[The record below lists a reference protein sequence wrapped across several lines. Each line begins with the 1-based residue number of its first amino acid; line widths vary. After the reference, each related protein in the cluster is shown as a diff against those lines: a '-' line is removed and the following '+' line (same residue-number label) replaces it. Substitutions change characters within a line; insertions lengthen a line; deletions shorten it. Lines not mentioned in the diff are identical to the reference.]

1 MQMTDTAVQS
11 AKKAALNSKEN
22 HGHIRQPALLCILVV
37 LLVTT
42 FFGLIRYRL
51 RDMPLERD
59 EGEYAL
65 SGQLMLQGIPP
76 YKLAYNM
83 KLPGTYAAYA
93 AIMAIFGET
102 PAGIHVGFLFVNAI
116 TSLLMYFLA
125 ARLLGSLAGVIAAAS
140 YALLSTSPGIL
151 GFQAH
156 ATHFILLPAILS
168 ILLLVTALDS
178 GGPWLFLASGLFAGI
193 AFLMKQHGA
202 FVPVFC
208 FLYLIFSERRLLK
221 DSGVPE
227 PAPSKCHFGGTF
239 RRHTLFF
246 MLGVILPCA
255 IAGWLLYRAGVFHQ
269 FWFWTVAYA
278 GEYSKMGLRRGVRVF
293 RENFS
298 AVAGPTALIWLLAG
312 LGLISLR
319 WSPTARKHSLFLIL
333 LLLLAFLAI
342 CPGVQFRPHYFV
354 LLLPAVS
361 LLAAVAVAT
370 ATEIIAAQK
379 RSRFLIA
386 LPLLAFVAA
395 FASTVF
401 QQTAFYFSLSPEQA
415 LSAAYPTDNK
425 IFLAAPKIAD
435 YIREHSSPSSRIAVI
450 GSEPEIYFYA
460 HRLPATG
467 YIYMYSLTERQ
478 KYTDQMREQMI
489 GEVETNRPEY
499 VVYVD
504 AWDSWGY
511 QNSAAPHILAL
522 FSWAKDYIGENYQV
536 VGISDLRKSIQ
547 YAWGDAARTSPAH
560 LGNVIYVFKRKG

>member
-1 MQMTDTAVQS
+1 MNKNLSGICQLTPRTLPFLA
-11 AKKAALNSKEN
+11 
-22 HGHIRQPALLCILVV
+22 V
-37 LLVTT
+37 LLVVV
-42 FFGLIRYRL
+42 FFGSVRYRL

-93 AIMAIFGET
+93 AIMAAFGET
-102 PAGIHVGFLFVNAI
+102 PAGIHVGFLIVNAV
-116 TSLLMYFLA
+116 TSLLLYLLA
-125 ARLLGSLAGVIAAAS
+125 ARLLGNLAGVIAAAS

-168 ILLLVTALDS
+168 ILLLVTALDA
-178 GGPWLFLASGLFAGI
+178 GGSWLFFASGLFAGI

-208 FLYLIFSERRLLK
+208 FLYLILSKRRLRR
-221 DSGVPE
+221 DSDVPE
-227 PAPSKCHFGGTF
+227 PAAKRRFGVTF
-239 RRHTLFF
+239 RRQILPFVA
-246 MLGVILPCA
+246 GVILPCA
-255 IAGWLLYRAGVFHQ
+255 ITGWLLYGAGVFHQ
-269 FWFWTVAYA
+269 FWFWTVSYA
-278 GEYSKMGLRRGVRVF
+278 GEYSKMGLRRGIRVF

-354 LLLPAVS
+354 LLLPAVA
-361 LLAAVAVAT
+361 LLTAVAVGT

-379 RSRFLIA
+379 RSRSLVA
-386 LPLLAFVAA
+386 LPLLAFAAA

-401 QQTAFYFSLSPEQA
+401 QQRAFYFSLTTEQA
-415 LSAAYPTDNK
+415 LSAAYPTDSK

-478 KYTDQMREQMI
+478 KYTDEMRQQMMH
-489 GEVETNRPEY
+489 EVETNRPEY
-499 VVYVD
+499 LVYVD

-511 QNSAAPHILAL
+511 QNSSAPHIVTL
-522 FSWAKDYIGENYQV
+522 FSWVKEYIGENYEV
-536 VGISDLRKSIQ
+536 IGEAALTKSIY
-547 YAWGDAARTSPAH
+547 YAWEDAARTYAGKS
-560 LGNVIYVFKRKG
+560 GNALYVFKRKG